1 MVIELAREEDREE
14 ILELYHMQ
22 IGREFCPWDE
32 HYPSNEEI
40 TYDLSRDALYVL
52 REEPETDGREADEKE
67 ADGREADVI
76 ETAER
81 EADGTEADAR
91 ETDGRNADVRETDVR
106 EADRKEADPGSRKGR
121 IIAAVS
127 LEEDPQVDG
136 LPCWTEELQPGG
148 EIARVAVHPEYQNR
162 GIARQMVQ
170 FALDRLRERGYK
182 SFHGIVNALNEKA
195 LRSYAVFGFRKM
207 GECDMYDQH
216 FICYEL
222 KL

>member
-32 HYPSNEEI
+32 HYPSNDEI
-40 TYDLSRDALYVL
+40 TYDLSRDGLYVM
-52 REEPETDGREADEKE
+52 READDAVSKSPGAALTGDPRRVNAGTGE
-67 ADGREADVI
+67 
-76 ETAER
+76 ET
-81 EADGTEADAR
+81 
-91 ETDGRNADVRETDVR
+91 
-106 EADRKEADPGSRKGR
+106 GSRERGR

-127 LEEDPQVDG
+127 LEEDPQVDE
-136 LPCWTEELQPGG
+136 LPCWTRELQPGG